1 MDLFNVLLGVLSE
14 PQKAVI
20 DKALTRTYEKKGIT
34 TDEKTWNHKPPIL
47 EDLLT
52 ELTSMEKRSTVIERP
67 TYQSLMNRLSM
78 YVDGVFSFLNTHTK
92 INFDN
97 QFVCFNIGDM
107 PKQVKPAIMFLIL
120 DYVYMKMR
128 KDLERKI
135 LVIDE
140 AWSLL
145 SRTEDAGYIF
155 EIVKTSRKF
164 NLGLLLLTQDVAD
177 LLHSN
182 AGHAVL
188 ANSAYTLL
196 LRQKPAV
203 IDNVVNTFQ
212 LSEHERNKL
221 LTAPV
226 GEGILIMENE
236 HTELKVI
243 ASEEEHIL
251 ITTKPDE
258 LLKEALPEIKEEKEV
273 SIEIDEEK
281 RFFRKKDL
289 TQEELIYLV
298 NKGYIISSHVNLEG
312 GRQEDFILK
321 PRDNESVDHFFL
333 IKAIEEQLKKY
344 TDKVE
349 LFQTTKPD
357 IIFRNQD
364 DNTYAIEV
372 ETGTKKDKGMIE
384 RKAKILNNRLGK
396 NWFFV
401 VTDKNVK
408 KKYEYLG
415 KTLTRFEVLN
425 EIAKIFENSQ
435 FQPKIPKKKENLT
448 LNNKQRSFPEDNFPN
463 KSTLQTTQGGLA
475 NMKNKEENKK
485 EEGEETKYAD
495 NKPIVE
501 YNIRLSKDNKYL
513 IHQTT
518 LTTIKPVNFIKKVL
532 EGV

>member
-1 MDLFNVLLGVLSE
+1 
-14 PQKAVI
+14 
-20 DKALTRTYEKKGIT
+20 
-34 TDEKTWNHKPPIL
+34 
-47 EDLLT
+47 
-52 ELTSMEKRSTVIERP
+52 
-67 TYQSLMNRLSM
+67 
-78 YVDGVFSFLNTHTK
+78 
-92 INFDN
+92 
-97 QFVCFNIGDM
+97 
-107 PKQVKPAIMFLIL
+107 
-120 DYVYMKMR
+120 
-128 KDLERKI
+128 
-135 LVIDE
+135 
-140 AWSLL
+140 
-145 SRTEDAGYIF
+145 
-155 EIVKTSRKF
+155 
-164 NLGLLLLTQDVAD
+164 
-177 LLHSN
+177 
-182 AGHAVL
+182 
-188 ANSAYTLL
+188 
-196 LRQKPAV
+196 
-203 IDNVVNTFQ
+203 
-212 LSEHERNKL
+212 
-221 LTAPV
+221 
-226 GEGILIMENE
+226 
-236 HTELKVI
+236 
-243 ASEEEHIL
+243 
-251 ITTKPDE
+251 
-258 LLKEALPEIKEEKEV
+258 
-273 SIEIDEEK
+273 
-281 RFFRKKDL
+281 
-289 TQEELIYLV
+289 
-298 NKGYIISSHVNLEG
+298 
-312 GRQEDFILK
+312 
-321 PRDNESVDHFFL
+321 
-333 IKAIEEQLKKY
+333 LKKY